1 MNEIDKLIE
10 STEEIKSLPTSA
22 IKLMQMTESETSSGE
37 DLAKVIGMDQGLT
50 AKVIRL
56 VNSPFYGL
64 TTKVASV
71 KHAVALLGFQCIR
84 NIALSTELSK
94 SMNKAFDGYLMNKGE
109 LWRHGVAVASIAS
122 RIAKKKD
129 RTLVDTAF
137 TAGMVHD
144 LGRILLSR
152 FLLSSF
158 NKVKD
163 LVRTENIAF
172 NEAEKRV
179 FGMDHAEAG
188 GKLAKKWGFPAD
200 LVDAIKCHHE
210 PGKSL
215 HGKTL
220 AAIIHV
226 ADIIAINC
234 GIGVG
239 GDGLSYELEES
250 ALAALH
256 INETELDQYIL
267 DLQAGMK
274 DIEDFVAHSS
284 V

>member
-1 MNEIDKLIE
+1 MTEIDKIIE

-22 IKLMQMTESETSSGE
+22 IKLMQMTENETSSGE

-64 TTKVASV
+64 STKVASV

-84 NIALSTELSK
+84 DIALSTELSK
-94 SMNKAFDGYLMNKGE
+94 SMNKAFDGYLMSKGE
-109 LWRHGVAVASIAS
+109 LWRHSVAVGAIAS

-129 RTLVDTAF
+129 RTLVDAAF

-144 LGRILLSR
+144 IGRILLSR

-158 NKVKD
+158 NQVKA
-163 LVRTENIAF
+163 LVRAENITF

-200 LVDAIKCHHE
+200 LVDAIKYHHQ
-210 PGKSL
+210 PGRSL
-215 HGKTL
+215 QGKKL
-220 AAIIHV
+220 ASIIHV
-226 ADIIAINC
+226 ADTIAISC

-250 ALAALH
+250 ALTALH

-274 DIEDFVAHSS
+274 DIEDFVTHSS
-284 V
+284 T